1 MSNAMRDRM
10 AAAKSGA
17 GASVKAKSAKA
28 PLVESTVELRLVDD
42 PSPTATVTSLDRG
55 AASQADLAVAHAVDV
70 VTDSTAAD
78 PAPDQEPVAE
88 PDDAPIVLPRID
100 RHDEEASLPVAA
112 PAEPAASS
120 PAPVAASPGLATATA
135 TTARRK
141 PVRAEQVLEQVTAP
155 PAAMGTAGESRIL
168 GVPMSE
174 DAYRMLQQLDRDLAL
189 SRRRPVNRVRL
200 ITLALEQVLADPSKY
215 ADRYLEQHNAGVTWK
230 RRVQARVPV
239 DLADQLPLLRYTGEH
254 RQSAGMMV
262 SIAVADL
269 LQGVRDI
276 VDPV

>member
-42 PSPTATVTSLDRG
+42 PSPTATVTSLDRS
-55 AASQADLAVAHAVDV
+55 AASEADLAVAHAVDV
-70 VTDSTAAD
+70 VADSTGAD
-78 PAPDQEPVAE
+78 IAPVEEAVAE

-100 RHDEEASLPVAA
+100 RHDEEASQPVAA

-120 PAPVAASPGLATATA
+120 PASVAASPGLATATA
-135 TTARRK
+135 PRRK
-141 PVRAEQVLEQVTAP
+141 PARAEQVLEQVTAP

-200 ITLALEQVLADPSKY
+200 ITLALEQVLADPNKY

-230 RRVQARVPV
+230 RRLQARVPV
-239 DLADQLPLLRYTGEH
+239 ELADQLPLLRYTGEH